1 MCCRCFDLCVTLPVK
16 AEYMKKIPL
25 IALCA
30 VILLSGC
37 AKEFNRVYKTTN
49 YEYKYE
55 YAKECFAQGKY
66 NRTVLLLQDIVTMMK
81 GTTDGQECLYMLAM
95 AAYCGKDYET
105 AAQYFRR
112 YHQSYPKGTYAEMA
126 SFYVGQSLYMSTPE
140 PRLDQTPTMS
150 AISAFQEYL
159 DLYPGAQ
166 LKDLAHQRLYE
177 LQDKLVDKEL
187 YSAKLYYDLGTYFGN
202 CTNGGSNYEACIIT
216 AQNAIKDFP
225 YSNKREQFSLLVMKS
240 KYELAQSSV
249 EERRLDRFRDAEDE
263 CYGFINEYP
272 DSEYKKL
279 AERYIEH
286 CKKYTKEEN

>member
-1 MCCRCFDLCVTLPVK
+1 
-16 AEYMKKIPL
+16 MKKNVFIL
-25 IALCA
+25 ACLALMTASCQ
-30 VILLSGC
+30 G
-37 AKEFNRVYKTTN
+37 EFNKVYKSSDSD
-49 YEYKYE
+49 YKYE
-55 YAKECFAQGKY
+55 YAKEQFAIGKFQ
-66 NRTVLLLQDIVTMMK
+66 RASTLLEELVTLKK
-81 GTTDGQECLYMLAM
+81 GSDDAQECLYMLAM

-105 AAQYFRR
+105 AAQYFKR

-166 LKDLAHQRLYE
+166 LKDIAHQRLYE

-187 YSAKLYYDLGTYFGN
+187 YSARLYYDLGSYFGN

-240 KYELAQSSV
+240 KFELAQSSV